1 MAATIPLWGQDEQ
14 GDHEVVLVFPVKL
27 VPSRRGRLKKEG
39 AGTGLVRRAPAT
51 DGCSSVYT
59 RVRRRAEGALA
70 GNEYR
75 GDNRQIIVS

>member
-1 MAATIPLWGQDEQ
+1 MAATIPLWGQDGQ

-51 DGCSSVYT
+51 DGYT